1 MSKNSLTV
9 GFVLDDTLDVTD
21 GVQQNVM
28 TLGKWLTAQGHYVHY
43 IVAQTK
49 RDDLQN
55 IHSITSFVKT
65 RFNQNNVRTPKPA
78 RKQEI
83 KKVFEHIKFDVLHV
97 QMPYSPLL
105 AGRVM
110 SLASK
115 KTTLVGTFHILPASK
130 LSHHANKILA
140 LCLRRT
146 LKLFDATIAV
156 SVPSAKFAEKVYGIK
171 PSVVYNPV
179 NFDSFV
185 AARLEYR
192 DTVTSSES
200 DAHSKHKVRLV
211 FLGRLVE
218 RKGIIQLINA
228 YKSLDKETIS
238 RSELIICGDG
248 PLRTDCENLGM
259 GYPIVFKGK
268 VSEKEKARQLSMAD
282 IAVFPST
289 GGESFGI
296 VLVEAMAAGSGCV
309 IAGDNPGYRSVF
321 DGCEDAL
328 FDANNDSLFA
338 ATLKKYITDAVLRA
352 ELFTRQQLL
361 APRYSID
368 AVGPQVETIYRN
380 AMKRNKGV

>member
-21 GVQQNVM
+21 GVQQNVI
-28 TLGKWLTAQGHYVHY
+28 TLGKWLAKHGHQVHY
-43 IVAQTK
+43 IVAETK
-49 RDDLQN
+49 RQDLQN
-55 IHSITSFVKT
+55 VHSITSFIKT
-65 RFNQNNVRTPKPA
+65 SFNQNNVRTPKPA
-78 RKQEI
+78 RKQDI
-83 KKVFEHIKFDVLHV
+83 KKIFECIEFDVLHV

-110 SLASK
+110 SLANR
-115 KTTLVGTFHILPASK
+115 KTTLVGTFHILPASR
-130 LSHHANKILA
+130 LSHYANKLLA
-140 LCLRRT
+140 LCSRRT
-146 LKLFDATIAV
+146 LRLFDATIAV
-156 SVPSAKFAEKVYGIK
+156 SAPSAKFAKAVYNIK

-179 NFDSFV
+179 NFDPFV
-185 AARLEYR
+185 AARSEIR
-192 DTVTSSES
+192 DTVPNNEPET
-200 DAHSKHKVRLV
+200 HSNHKVRLV

-228 YKSLDKETIS
+228 YKSLDKEIVS
-238 RSELIICGDG
+238 GSELIICGDG
-248 PLRTDCENLGM
+248 PLRANCENLGV

-296 VLVEAMAAGSGCV
+296 VLVEAMAAGAGCV

-328 FDANNDSLFA
+328 FDANNGSLFA
-338 ATLKKYITDAVLRA
+338 TTLKKFITDAALRA
-352 ELFTRQQLL
+352 ELFTRQQFL

-368 AVGPQVETIYRN
+368 AIGPQVEAIYRN
-380 AMKRNKGV
+380 AMKHNKGM